1 MRIKVEE
8 KLMRMAAM
16 FVGQK
21 LKNIVLK
28 EHKIDD
34 KEILTMELLFSNEGI
49 SNTMLLVLDRNL
61 TEGDHKKIAKKLC
74 Q

>member
-1 MRIKVEE
+1 MKVKVEE

>member
-21 LKNIVLK
+21 LKNVVLK

-49 SNTMLLVLDRNL
+49 SNTMLLILDKNL
-61 TEGDHKKIAKKLC
+61 TESGYKKIAKKLC

>member
-49 SNTMLLVLDRNL
+49 SNTMLLILDKNL
-61 TEGDHKKIAKKLC
+61 TESGYKKIAKKLC

>member
-1 MRIKVEE
+1 MKVKVEE

-21 LKNIVLK
+21 LKNVVLK

-49 SNTMLLVLDRNL
+49 SNTMLLILDKNL
-61 TEGDHKKIAKKLC
+61 TESGYKKIAKKLC

>member
-1 MRIKVEE
+1 MKVKVEE

-21 LKNIVLK
+21 LKNVVLK

>member
-1 MRIKVEE
+1 
-8 KLMRMAAM
+8 MRMAAM

>member
-21 LKNIVLK
+21 LKNVVLK